1 METLTIGRDQRL
13 HDRLDQFLDVYET
26 GKDLR
31 AHGEIRDLKKKLEAQ
46 ELTLSFCGHFSAGKS
61 SLINRLCGKQVLPSG
76 PIPTTANVAAI
87 RNGEPRAVL
96 TRAEGAGS
104 AFEGVEESEAA
115 HSEQIELNLNQ
126 LDDYCRDGNTYSM
139 ISLWDDVPILGRHG
153 VLLDTPGVD
162 SNDAG
167 HALATNSA
175 LHLADVVFYVMDYNH
190 VLSESNLSFA
200 KRLADWGKPL
210 YLVVNQIDKHRSNE
224 LSFEKYRTSVEDAFE
239 LWGIVPA
246 GVFYISLK
254 ELSHPLNMLSELEET
269 INALFDIR
277 QSLLEFSIGCSLFH
291 GAEQY
296 LKRLD
301 DADEEERERLL
312 EEIGGEEAVQS
323 LQNELSS
330 LELELKEKDGFID
343 RLRAGFMK
351 EVDALLANAHVMTP
365 ALREAA
371 ALYLESRKP
380 GFKTGLLFHGAKT
393 EREKE
398 RRRDQFLSELQEQT
412 LAQVDWHVRDLLRR
426 LGQGEA
432 LWSAEWES
440 RLESELPQAEEEWIA
455 GPAREGALLS
465 GEYTLRYAADVA
477 AGITGRYRRAALAL
491 ADGLLAELA
500 PRLMAARQELAAQ
513 HEALLARSGAA
524 ARLQALRAAAKERAA
539 RIHALL
545 GARPSLPPGILPEVR
560 DVAPGALA
568 APATAQRPA

>member
-13 HDRLDQFLDVYET
+13 HDRLDQFLDLYASENDVKSYR
-26 GKDLR
+26 D
-31 AHGEIRDLKKKLEAQ
+31 IQDLKKKLEAY
-46 ELTLSFCGHFSAGKS
+46 ELTVSFCGHFSAGKS

-87 RNGEPRAVL
+87 RHGEPRAVL
-96 TRAEGAGS
+96 TRAEQ
-104 AFEGVEESEAA
+104 EESPDGAILEPEALRA
-115 HSEQIELNLNQ
+115 EQIELDLDQ

-224 LSFEKYRTSVEDAFE
+224 LSFEKYRSAVEDAFE

-254 ELSHPLNMLSELEET
+254 ELSHPLNMLTELEET
-269 INALFDIR
+269 IASLFDIR
-277 QSLLEFSIGCSLFH
+277 QSLLEFSVGCSLFH

-296 LKRLD
+296 MKRLD
-301 DADEEERERLL
+301 EADEEELEKLL
-312 EEIGGEEAVQS
+312 EKIGGEEALQS

-330 LELELKEKDGFID
+330 LEQELLEKEDTID
-343 RLRAGFMK
+343 RLRAGFVK
-351 EVDALLANAHVMTP
+351 ELDGLLANAHVMTP
-365 ALREAA
+365 PLRDAA
-371 ALYLESRKP
+371 ASYLESRKP

-398 RRRDQFLSELQEQT
+398 RRRDEFLGKLKEQT

-432 LWSAEWES
+432 LWGEEWES
-440 RLESELPQAEEEWIA
+440 RLEAELPQAEEEWIA

-491 ADGLLAELA
+491 AEGLLAELS
-500 PRLMAARQELAAQ
+500 PRQTAARQELAAQ
-513 HEALLARSGAA
+513 REA
-524 ARLQALRAAAKERAA
+524 
-539 RIHALL
+539 
-545 GARPSLPPGILPEVR
+545 
-560 DVAPGALA
+560 
-568 APATAQRPA
+568 